1 MIFELERLKREGKD
15 VGFLRRRKEI
25 TEWEKVEARV
35 DQITAKD
42 MKPRK
47 ANALRRL
54 PNKS

>member
-35 DQITAKD
+35 DQITIKD

-47 ANALRRL
+47 TNAPRRL
-54 PNKS
+54 PNKN

>member
-15 VGFLRRRKEI
+15 VGFLRRRTEI
-25 TEWEKVEARV
+25 TEWDRVEARV